1 MSSLATPPSGWRV
14 KLYQLNDEG
23 QWDDRGTGS
32 ISVRM
37 LEDVGSVGVQ
47 VASEDGGSDL
57 LSSRILEDREAYSLQ
72 GENIITWEERR
83 PPPEPSIDLALSFQ
97 ENEGCLQIWNQI
109 QEVQGNYSTGGAHP
123 AGGDGELGDDDD
135 DEDGPGGGLYAS
147 GAGVVGGLLRHH
159 LAAEL
164 RALPEARVS
173 NLAALRDQLTSC
185 APMHRESYAAMLMD
199 NGGAYLRKLVSLFGD
214 LEDLEDE
221 ENLKLMAH
229 VTKACVLL
237 NEGRLLESLLTEP
250 SLFAGVVGA
259 IEYDPVLKQKAT
271 WRHFLDHEATFCE
284 AVPMDDEPD
293 LRNKIDLAFR
303 AALLRDAVTR
313 PGMDDNA
320 ISALVQYIY
329 FAHSEILTSLHSTGV
344 SYLHKVLAACTSNT
358 GPNNGQTSRSTTKA
372 AGANG
377 ESEAPPKPGKGPEP
391 GKARA
396 HALRFLQEM
405 CAMAKAGN
413 VPMHTRDTLFSYLL
427 NEAPLFEALTVALA
441 DDSLGARERTAA
453 AEVLAA
459 VVTFDQATAFRL
471 HVLQTGAHPPPPAWA
486 QPPSAGAG
494 TGSGAATATAAM
506 ATAPPAEAPAERG
519 AADDDAAAAAFVAAL
534 EKSEGESAAAD
545 ATSSSSLA
553 QSPPLDQP
561 GVPDTSG
568 ASSATTALPRPPS
581 STSLL
586 SLVLFRLAHEE
597 DSGCLLHY
605 NEVLSKCVDTETM
618 DASERDAFLT
628 VFYDHYI
635 HWLVDPLARDFD
647 EESSSSGA
655 SSSSTIGVDTA
666 TSSAER
672 NADASSV
679 AAGSSSS
686 ATAHPSSTTTGAAAA
701 AAPAL
706 QLSDAAKASRSH
718 AVDLLAY
725 CVRAH
730 TYRMKFFVLRN
741 NLVGRVLSLLKQPD
755 KFLKLAALRFVR
767 ACVGAKDDFL
777 NRHLVKKGHLSPVF
791 ALFAA
796 NGGRDNL
803 LSSAVIDLVEF
814 VRTENVKSLVEH
826 IVGSFS
832 PSFES
837 VEYVTT
843 FKSLVLRN
851 DQNLE
856 VHDDSSSS
864 GGGGAGGSGGAGG
877 VAEWRKAR
885 DAQEEDEAYFDADDD
900 EVLPTG
906 PPLRGGGGGAGGT
919 DQHSPGAEGGAG
931 SGFGGGGPPPS
942 LSAAAAGARSEAYER
957 STSGA
962 TSDGSTTGM
971 CSSGSEAGS
980 DSESE
985 SGSLSGAESP
995 PPPTSP
1001 NATAAAAFKPVLK
1014 LSPAGPP
1021 RPSSPPINQ
1030 QPPKDG
1036 LGRMFEMGH
1045 RIPTPTLPRTGAAA
1059 AGSNVRKIE
1068 ILLPAS
1074 GGALEG
1080 ATSFGGGQS
1089 GSLTSGES
1097 SSGSGSSSSG
1107 VENGAVPGEAA
1118 VLGTSAEETSG
1129 DPDAKRQK
1137 V

>member
-1 MSSLATPPSGWRV
+1 MSSVATPPSGWRV

-37 LEDVGSVGVQ
+37 LEALGSVGVQ

-57 LSSRILEDREAYSLQ
+57 LSSQILEDREAYSLQ

-109 QEVQGNYSTGGAHP
+109 QEVQGNYSTGAHP
-123 AGGDGELGDDDD
+123 TGGDGELGEDDDE
-135 DEDGPGGGLYAS
+135 EDGPGGGLYAS

-173 NLAALRDQLTSC
+173 NLAALRDQLTAC

-199 NGGAYLRKLVSLFGD
+199 NEAAYLRKLVSLFGD

-229 VTKACVLL
+229 VMKACVLL

-329 FAHSEILTSLHSTGV
+329 FAHSEILTSLHSTGA
-344 SYLHKVLAACTSNT
+344 SYLHKVLAACASNT
-358 GPNNGQTSRSTTKA
+358 GTNGQTSKGSSAHGTAKA
-372 AGANG
+372 AGVNG
-377 ESEAPPKPGKGPEP
+377 ESDKMLKPAKGPKP

-413 VPMHTRDTLFSYLL
+413 VPMHTRDSLFNYLL

-441 DDSLGARERTAA
+441 DDSLPPRERTAA

-486 QPPSAGAG
+486 QPQSAA
-494 TGSGAATATAAM
+494 GSGATTTAM
-506 ATAPPAEAPAERG
+506 ATAPLAEAPAERG

-534 EKSEGESAAAD
+534 EKSEGELAAAD
-545 ATSSSSLA
+545 GSFSSTA
-553 QSPPLDQP
+553 QSPPLETP
-561 GVPDTSG
+561 GALGSSGGSSTATSV
-568 ASSATTALPRPPS
+568 PRPPS

-586 SLVLFRLAHEE
+586 SLVLFRLAHED

-605 NEVLSKCVDTETM
+605 NEVLTKCIDTETM

-635 HWLVDPLARDFD
+635 HWLVDPLARDYD
-647 EESSSSGA
+647 DESSRS
-655 SSSSTIGVDTA
+655 A
-666 TSSAER
+666 TSS
-672 NADASSV
+672 S
-679 AAGSSSS
+679 SSSS
-686 ATAHPSSTTTGAAAA
+686 AGGDSTTSSVVATGSSTDASTVAADISSSSASAHSTPTTAAA
-701 AAPAL
+701 AAPVL

-814 VRTENVKSLVEH
+814 VRTENIKSLVEH
-826 IVGSFS
+826 IVGSFL

-851 DQNLE
+851 EQNLE
-856 VHDDSSSS
+856 VHDDSSS
-864 GGGGAGGSGGAGG
+864 GGAGGAGGSG
-877 VAEWRKAR
+877 VSEWRKAR

-906 PPLRGGGGGAGGT
+906 LPPLRGGGGGGGT
-919 DQHSPGAEGGAG
+919 DQHSPGADGGAG

-942 LSAAAAGARSEAYER
+942 LSAAGARSEAYER

-1001 NATAAAAFKPVLK
+1001 NTSAAAAGFKPVLK

-1021 RPSSPPINQ
+1021 RPSSPPISQ

-1045 RIPTPTLPRTGAAA
+1045 RIPTPTLPRTSAA
-1059 AGSNVRKIE
+1059 AGANVRKIE
-1068 ILLPAS
+1068 ILLPSS
-1074 GGALEG
+1074 GSALEG
-1080 ATSFGGGQS
+1080 TTSLAGGD
-1089 GSLTSGES
+1089 SLTGGES
-1097 SSGSGSSSSG
+1097 SSGSSSSGSSSG
-1107 VENGAVPGEAA
+1107 VGSGAVPDEAA
-1118 VLGTSAEETSG
+1118 VLGTSSAGETSG